1 MKKKELKNL
10 AEKIAEAQVIMDTTE
25 DNEEKRWA
33 QREIIEL
40 SSKIEDFEDYL
51 ILDEMIQ
58 KNIQKKLDRIKKI

>member
-10 AEKIAEAQVIMDTTE
+10 AEKIAETQVIMDTTQDSDE
-25 DNEEKRWA
+25 RRWA

-58 KNIQKKLDRIKKI
+58 KIIRKKLDKN